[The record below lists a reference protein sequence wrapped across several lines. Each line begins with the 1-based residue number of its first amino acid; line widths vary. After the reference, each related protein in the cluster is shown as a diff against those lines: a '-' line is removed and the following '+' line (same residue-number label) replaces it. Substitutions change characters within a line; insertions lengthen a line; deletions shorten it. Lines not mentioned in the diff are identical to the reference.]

1 MSTVDPAEV
10 RMTGE
15 NSFVRLG
22 EREEAP
28 LTTRASHWRVL
39 LSPAG
44 PGHALY
50 LQSELT
56 DGQVAI
62 YSDNVALARWLQEEI
77 EVMLHPPFADTA
89 LQVVEAAFT
98 REGDARS
105 FITERI
111 LSRGQEIA
119 LTWYSFLEPF
129 VIDVPAGVTG
139 RPLGVYS
146 TFIPAQRASVVV
158 DGVAASGRP
167 LSAPRDGRPCTT
179 ACLAWSE
186 TWVRPR
192 EAPAG

>member
-22 EREEAP
+22 EREESP
-28 LTTRASHWRVL
+28 LTTRTSHWRVL

-44 PGHALY
+44 PGHALFM
-50 LQSELT
+50 QSELT

-62 YSDNVALARWLQEEI
+62 YSDNIALARWLQEEI
-77 EVMLHPPFADTA
+77 EAMLHQPFADTA
-89 LQVVEAAFT
+89 LQVVEATFA
-98 REGDARS
+98 REGDVRS
-105 FITERI
+105 FITERV
-111 LSRGQEIA
+111 LSRDQEIA

-129 VIDVPAGVTG
+129 VIDVPAAVSG

-146 TFIPAQRASVVV
+146 TFIPAQEASVAV
-158 DGVAASGRP
+158 DGVLASGRP
-167 LSAPRDGRPCTT
+167 LSAPRDGHPCTT

-186 TWVRPR
+186 TWVRPK
-192 EAPAG
+192 EAPAS